1 LEEHLTDDQIEEL
14 LRQDERCL
22 YGNDLEG
29 GDAVRQA
36 GRREVSAAAELHLT
50 SCDLCRSK
58 VKAMETAVEQFEFL
72 KASPAAKAGTPC
84 PPADVWFQIAAGVES
99 ADAENCLNHAIH
111 CEVCGQMLAH
121 EAADLSAELTPQE
134 EEQIGALSS
143 SSADWQMR
151 LAAKLQS
158 GGADAQ
164 TVGPGRHPW
173 FAAAVALFTPS
184 RMALAAA
191 FMAAVVLGTQ
201 DYRLQD
207 HLADHAQR
215 TAAEIHRLE
224 LNSDQQQAQ
233 IAELTAQHATP
244 AATASPVAQLAE
256 RDSIASLSPSVTLDA
271 GLTRG
276 SGEMKRLR
284 IPASAQFVRI
294 TLHARQ
300 STEGIV
306 REELL
311 TVDGRKLWAQELQP
325 SEAESKAGSLSL
337 LIPTYLLSPD
347 DYIVRLSHQA
357 AGGSEQIASYSFRVP
372 R

>member
-1 LEEHLTDDQIEEL
+1 MEEHLTDDQIEEL

-72 KASPAAKAGTPC
+72 KASLAAKAGTPC

-244 AATASPVAQLAE
+244 AVAARPVAQL
-256 RDSIASLSPSVTLDA
+256 SLDA

-276 SGEMKRLR
+276 SGEMKRLT
-284 IPASAQFVRI
+284 IPADTHFVKI
-294 TLHARQ
+294 TLRAPQ
-300 STEGIV
+300 STEGV
-306 REELL
+306 MREELL
-311 TVDGRKLWAQELQP
+311 TVDGRRLWAQELQP
-325 SEAESKAGSLSL
+325 SESESKAGTLSL
-337 LIPTYLLSPD
+337 LVPTYLLSPD
-347 DYIVRLSHQA
+347 DYIIRLSHQA
-357 AGGSEQIASYSFRVP
+357 ATGPEEIASYSFRVP